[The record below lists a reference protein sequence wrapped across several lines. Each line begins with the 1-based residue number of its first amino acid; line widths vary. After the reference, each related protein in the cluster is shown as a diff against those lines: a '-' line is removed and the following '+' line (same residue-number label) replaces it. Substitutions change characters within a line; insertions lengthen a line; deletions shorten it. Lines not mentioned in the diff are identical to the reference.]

1 MTEPVQI
8 LRDLLAC
15 KDHIYQRNPDTGNI
29 TAKQIRDH
37 ERRWE
42 RAWADARTVVL
53 IADNNALPDD
63 GPAVPR
69 ALMRRIA
76 GDPP

>member
-1 MTEPVQI
+1 MTDPVQT
-8 LRDLLAC
+8 LRELLAC
-15 KDHIYQRNPDTGNI
+15 KNHIYQRNPDTGNI

-53 IADNNALPDD
+53 VADNNDLPDD
-63 GPAVPR
+63 GPPVPTSV
-69 ALMRRIA
+69 MRRIA
-76 GDPP
+76 GKSP